1 MIAKL
6 RKKFILVIMLCV
18 MSTISIAL
26 GSLFVINYISYKRN
40 VNNFLERELDMY
52 SGFREERLPDKNR
65 REDNDIFSFNMF
77 DDKPMHFL
85 PSVCITLD
93 YSGSVIESKINY
105 LELSDEDI
113 DKLANTI
120 VTSKQKR
127 GSVSS
132 FGLEY
137 LSITEDN
144 YTYIVAAD
152 NSFESDNIRNLFIL
166 CIISFMISFFVFFA
180 ISVLLSTWI
189 LKPVE
194 KSWQQQ
200 NRFVSDASHELRT
213 PITIILANLN
223 ILSSK
228 KDDLIKTQY
237 QWIDNTKEE
246 ANRMKQLVD
255 ELLFLAR
262 SDDSQNKLVFSK
274 IDLSELLLSR
284 MLSFEALAFEK
295 GIRLDYDIS
304 DDLNIIGHEGNVKQ
318 LISILLDN
326 AMKYCGD
333 KGSVY
338 LKAFSLKDRTYVL
351 VKNSGDLIDAEDLKH
366 IFERFYRTDKS
377 RSRTEG
383 GYGLGLAIAKTI
395 VDNMHGK
402 ISVLSD
408 KENGTVFKLELLN

>member
-152 NSFESDNIRNLFIL
+152 NSFESGNIRNLFIL

-200 NRFVSDASHELRT
+200 NRFISDASHELRT
-213 PITIILANLN
+213 PITVILANLN

-262 SDDSQNKLVFSK
+262 SDDRQNKLVFSK

-295 GIRLDYDIS
+295 GIRLDYEIADG
-304 DDLNIIGHEGNVKQ
+304 LYIIGHEGNVKQ
-318 LISILLDN
+318 LLSILLDN

-377 RSRTEG
+377 RSSTEG

-408 KENGTVFKLELLN
+408 KESGTVFKLELLN

>member
-18 MSTISIAL
+18 MSTISIVL

-40 VNNFLERELDMY
+40 VNNFLEHELDMY
-52 SGFREERLPDKNR
+52 GGFREERLPDKNR

-152 NSFESDNIRNLFIL
+152 NSFESGNIRNLFIL

-213 PITIILANLN
+213 PITVILANLN

-262 SDDSQNKLVFSK
+262 SDDRQNKLVFSK

-295 GIRLDYDIS
+295 GIRLDYEIADG
-304 DDLNIIGHEGNVKQ
+304 LYIIGHEGNVKQ
-318 LISILLDN
+318 LLSILLDN

>member
-77 DDKPMHFL
+77 DDKPMPFL

-152 NSFESDNIRNLFIL
+152 NSFESGNIRNLFIL

-213 PITIILANLN
+213 PITVILANLN

-262 SDDSQNKLVFSK
+262 SDDRQNKLVFSK

-351 VKNSGDLIDAEDLKH
+351 IENSGDLIDAEDLKH

>member
-152 NSFESDNIRNLFIL
+152 NSFESGNIRNLFIL

-213 PITIILANLN
+213 PITVILANLN

-284 MLSFEALAFEK
+284 ILSFEALAFEK

-338 LKAFSLKDRTYVL
+338 LKAFSLKGRTYVL

-395 VDNMHGK
+395 VDNMYGK

>member
-1 MIAKL
+1 M
-6 RKKFILVIMLCV
+6 
-18 MSTISIAL
+18 
-26 GSLFVINYISYKRN
+26 
-40 VNNFLERELDMY
+40 
-52 SGFREERLPDKNR
+52 
-65 REDNDIFSFNMF
+65 
-77 DDKPMHFL
+77 
-85 PSVCITLD
+85 
-93 YSGSVIESKINY
+93 
-105 LELSDEDI
+105 
-113 DKLANTI
+113 
-120 VTSKQKR
+120 
-127 GSVSS
+127 
-132 FGLEY
+132 
-137 LSITEDN
+137 
-144 YTYIVAAD
+144 
-152 NSFESDNIRNLFIL
+152 
-166 CIISFMISFFVFFA
+166 FFA

-213 PITIILANLN
+213 PITVILANLN

-284 MLSFEALAFEK
+284 ILSFEALAFEK

-351 VKNSGDLIDAEDLKH
+351 VKNSGDLIDAEDSKH

-395 VDNMHGK
+395 VDNMYGK

>member
-93 YSGSVIESKINY
+93 YCGSVIESKINY

-152 NSFESDNIRNLFIL
+152 NSFESGNIRNLFIL

-213 PITIILANLN
+213 PITVILANLN

-262 SDDSQNKLVFSK
+262 SDDRQNKLVFSK

-338 LKAFSLKDRTYVL
+338 LKAYTAKDKTYIL
-351 VKNSGDLIDAEDLKH
+351 VQNSGDPIDAEELKY

-377 RSRTEG
+377 RARTEG

-395 VDNMHGK
+395 VDSMHGK

>member
-1 MIAKL
+1 
-6 RKKFILVIMLCV
+6 
-18 MSTISIAL
+18 
-26 GSLFVINYISYKRN
+26 
-40 VNNFLERELDMY
+40 
-52 SGFREERLPDKNR
+52 
-65 REDNDIFSFNMF
+65 
-77 DDKPMHFL
+77 
-85 PSVCITLD
+85 
-93 YSGSVIESKINY
+93 
-105 LELSDEDI
+105 
-113 DKLANTI
+113 
-120 VTSKQKR
+120 
-127 GSVSS
+127 
-132 FGLEY
+132 
-137 LSITEDN
+137 
-144 YTYIVAAD
+144 
-152 NSFESDNIRNLFIL
+152 
-166 CIISFMISFFVFFA
+166 MISFFVFFA

-213 PITIILANLN
+213 PITVILANLN

-284 MLSFEALAFEK
+284 ILSFEALAFEK

-395 VDNMHGK
+395 VDNMYGK

>member
-52 SGFREERLPDKNR
+52 SGFREERLPDKNLH
-65 REDNDIFSFNMF
+65 EDNEIFSFNMF
-77 DDKPMHFL
+77 DDKPVHFL

-152 NSFESDNIRNLFIL
+152 NSFESGNIRNLFIL

-213 PITIILANLN
+213 PITVILANLN

-262 SDDSQNKLVFSK
+262 SDDRQNKLVFSK

-351 VKNSGDLIDAEDLKH
+351 IKNSGDLIDAEDLKH

>member
-6 RKKFILVIMLCV
+6 RKKFIFVIMLCV

-152 NSFESDNIRNLFIL
+152 NSFESGNIRNLFIL

-213 PITIILANLN
+213 PITVILANLN

-262 SDDSQNKLVFSK
+262 SDDRQNKLVFSK

-395 VDNMHGK
+395 VDNMYGK

>member
-40 VNNFLERELDMY
+40 VNNFLEHELDMY

-85 PSVCITLD
+85 PSVCFTLD

-152 NSFESDNIRNLFIL
+152 NSFESGNIRNLFIL

-213 PITIILANLN
+213 PITVILANLN

-262 SDDSQNKLVFSK
+262 SDDRQNKLVFSK

>member
-6 RKKFILVIMLCV
+6 RKKFIFVIMLCV

-40 VNNFLERELDMY
+40 LNNFLERELDMY

-65 REDNDIFSFNMF
+65 REDNDIFSFNVF
-77 DDKPMHFL
+77 DDKPMLFL

-127 GSVSS
+127 GSLSS

-152 NSFESDNIRNLFIL
+152 NSFESGNIRNLFIL

-213 PITIILANLN
+213 PITVILANLN

-262 SDDSQNKLVFSK
+262 SDDRQNKLVFSK

-295 GIRLDYDIS
+295 GIKLDYDIS

>member
-1 MIAKL
+1 
-6 RKKFILVIMLCV
+6 
-18 MSTISIAL
+18 
-26 GSLFVINYISYKRN
+26 
-40 VNNFLERELDMY
+40 
-52 SGFREERLPDKNR
+52 
-65 REDNDIFSFNMF
+65 
-77 DDKPMHFL
+77 
-85 PSVCITLD
+85 
-93 YSGSVIESKINY
+93 
-105 LELSDEDI
+105 
-113 DKLANTI
+113 
-120 VTSKQKR
+120 
-127 GSVSS
+127 
-132 FGLEY
+132 
-137 LSITEDN
+137 
-144 YTYIVAAD
+144 
-152 NSFESDNIRNLFIL
+152 
-166 CIISFMISFFVFFA
+166 MISFFVFFA

-213 PITIILANLN
+213 PITVILANLN

-262 SDDSQNKLVFSK
+262 SDDRQNKLVFSK

>member
-52 SGFREERLPDKNR
+52 SGFQEERLPDKNR

-152 NSFESDNIRNLFIL
+152 NSFESGNIRNLFIL

-213 PITIILANLN
+213 PITVILANLN

-262 SDDSQNKLVFSK
+262 SDDRQNKLVFSK

-377 RSRTEG
+377 RARTEG

>member
-1 MIAKL
+1 MPPTT
-6 RKKFILVIMLCV
+6 V
-18 MSTISIAL
+18 
-26 GSLFVINYISYKRN
+26 
-40 VNNFLERELDMY
+40 
-52 SGFREERLPDKNR
+52 
-65 REDNDIFSFNMF
+65 
-77 DDKPMHFL
+77 
-85 PSVCITLD
+85 
-93 YSGSVIESKINY
+93 
-105 LELSDEDI
+105 LSRAIYE
-113 DKLANTI
+113 
-120 VTSKQKR
+120 
-127 GSVSS
+127 
-132 FGLEY
+132 
-137 LSITEDN
+137 
-144 YTYIVAAD
+144 TY
-152 NSFESDNIRNLFIL
+152 
-166 CIISFMISFFVFFA
+166 
-180 ISVLLSTWI
+180 
-189 LKPVE
+189 
-194 KSWQQQ
+194 
-200 NRFVSDASHELRT
+200 FVSDASHELRT
-213 PITIILANLN
+213 PITVILANLN

-262 SDDSQNKLVFSK
+262 SDDRQNKLVFSK

-295 GIRLDYDIS
+295 GIRLDYEIADG
-304 DDLNIIGHEGNVKQ
+304 LYIIGHEGNVKQ
-318 LISILLDN
+318 LLSILLDN

-351 VKNSGDLIDAEDLKH
+351 IKNSGDLIDAEDLKH

>member
-85 PSVCITLD
+85 QSVCITLD

-152 NSFESDNIRNLFIL
+152 NSFESGNIRNLFIL

-213 PITIILANLN
+213 PITVILANLN

-284 MLSFEALAFEK
+284 ILSFEALAFEK

>member
-152 NSFESDNIRNLFIL
+152 NSFESGNIRNLFIL

-213 PITIILANLN
+213 PITVILANLN

-274 IDLSELLLSR
+274 IDMSELLLSR

-295 GIRLDYDIS
+295 GISLDYEIADG
-304 DDLNIIGHEGNVKQ
+304 LNIMGHEGNVKQ
-318 LISILLDN
+318 LLSILLDN

-333 KGSVY
+333 KGRVY
-338 LKAFSLKDRTYVL
+338 LKAYTAKDKTYIL
-351 VKNSGDLIDAEDLKH
+351 VQNSGDPIDEEDLKH

-377 RSRTEG
+377 RARTEG

-395 VDNMHGK
+395 VDSMHGK

>member
-1 MIAKL
+1 MYYQ
-6 RKKFILVIMLCV
+6 FYDQ
-18 MSTISIAL
+18 
-26 GSLFVINYISYKRN
+26 LFRVFCNK
-40 VNNFLERELDMY
+40 
-52 SGFREERLPDKNR
+52 
-65 REDNDIFSFNMF
+65 
-77 DDKPMHFL
+77 
-85 PSVCITLD
+85 CIT
-93 YSGSVIESKINY
+93 
-105 LELSDEDI
+105 
-113 DKLANTI
+113 
-120 VTSKQKR
+120 
-127 GSVSS
+127 
-132 FGLEY
+132 
-137 LSITEDN
+137 
-144 YTYIVAAD
+144 
-152 NSFESDNIRNLFIL
+152 
-166 CIISFMISFFVFFA
+166 
-180 ISVLLSTWI
+180 
-189 LKPVE
+189 
-194 KSWQQQ
+194 
-200 NRFVSDASHELRT
+200 FVSDASHELRT
-213 PITIILANLN
+213 PITVILANLN

-262 SDDSQNKLVFSK
+262 SDDRQNKLVFSK

-395 VDNMHGK
+395 VDNMHGR

>member
-77 DDKPMHFL
+77 DDKPMPFL

-152 NSFESDNIRNLFIL
+152 NSFESGNIRNLFR
-166 CIISFMISFFVFFA
+166 
-180 ISVLLSTWI
+180 
-189 LKPVE
+189 K
-194 KSWQQQ
+194 
-200 NRFVSDASHELRT
+200 
-213 PITIILANLN
+213 
-223 ILSSK
+223 
-228 KDDLIKTQY
+228 
-237 QWIDNTKEE
+237 
-246 ANRMKQLVD
+246 
-255 ELLFLAR
+255 
-262 SDDSQNKLVFSK
+262 
-274 IDLSELLLSR
+274 
-284 MLSFEALAFEK
+284 
-295 GIRLDYDIS
+295 
-304 DDLNIIGHEGNVKQ
+304 
-318 LISILLDN
+318 
-326 AMKYCGD
+326 
-333 KGSVY
+333 
-338 LKAFSLKDRTYVL
+338 
-351 VKNSGDLIDAEDLKH
+351 
-366 IFERFYRTDKS
+366 
-377 RSRTEG
+377 
-383 GYGLGLAIAKTI
+383 
-395 VDNMHGK
+395 
-402 ISVLSD
+402 
-408 KENGTVFKLELLN
+408 

>member
-105 LELSDEDI
+105 LELGDEDI

-152 NSFESDNIRNLFIL
+152 NSFESGNIRNLFIL

-200 NRFVSDASHELRT
+200 NRFISDASHELRT
-213 PITIILANLN
+213 PITVILANLN

-262 SDDSQNKLVFSK
+262 SDDRQNKLVFSK

-295 GIRLDYDIS
+295 GIRLDYEIADG
-304 DDLNIIGHEGNVKQ
+304 LYIIGHEGNVKQ
-318 LISILLDN
+318 LLSILLDN

-408 KENGTVFKLELLN
+408 KESGTVFKLELLN

>member
-1 MIAKL
+1 M
-6 RKKFILVIMLCV
+6 
-18 MSTISIAL
+18 
-26 GSLFVINYISYKRN
+26 
-40 VNNFLERELDMY
+40 
-52 SGFREERLPDKNR
+52 
-65 REDNDIFSFNMF
+65 
-77 DDKPMHFL
+77 
-85 PSVCITLD
+85 
-93 YSGSVIESKINY
+93 
-105 LELSDEDI
+105 
-113 DKLANTI
+113 
-120 VTSKQKR
+120 
-127 GSVSS
+127 
-132 FGLEY
+132 
-137 LSITEDN
+137 
-144 YTYIVAAD
+144 
-152 NSFESDNIRNLFIL
+152 
-166 CIISFMISFFVFFA
+166 
-180 ISVLLSTWI
+180 
-189 LKPVE
+189 
-194 KSWQQQ
+194 
-200 NRFVSDASHELRT
+200 
-213 PITIILANLN
+213 
-223 ILSSK
+223 
-228 KDDLIKTQY
+228 
-237 QWIDNTKEE
+237 
-246 ANRMKQLVD
+246 
-255 ELLFLAR
+255 
-262 SDDSQNKLVFSK
+262 FSK

-402 ISVLSD
+402 IYVLSD

>member
-77 DDKPMHFL
+77 DDKPMPFL

-144 YTYIVAAD
+144 YTYIVVAD
-152 NSFESDNIRNLFIL
+152 NSFESGNIRNLFIL

-213 PITIILANLN
+213 PITVILANLN

-262 SDDSQNKLVFSK
+262 SDDRQNKLVFSK

-295 GIRLDYDIS
+295 GIRLDYEIADG
-304 DDLNIIGHEGNVKQ
+304 LYIIGHEGNVKQ
-318 LISILLDN
+318 LLSILLDN

-333 KGSVY
+333 NGSVY

>member
-26 GSLFVINYISYKRN
+26 GSLFVINYISYERN

-152 NSFESDNIRNLFIL
+152 NSFESGNIRNLFIL

-213 PITIILANLN
+213 PITVILANLN

-262 SDDSQNKLVFSK
+262 SDDRQNKLVFSK

-295 GIRLDYDIS
+295 GIKLDYDIS

-351 VKNSGDLIDAEDLKH
+351 IKNSGDLIDAEDLKH

>member
-77 DDKPMHFL
+77 DDKPMPFL

-152 NSFESDNIRNLFIL
+152 NSFESGNIRNLFIL

-213 PITIILANLN
+213 PITVILANLN

-262 SDDSQNKLVFSK
+262 SDDRQNKLVFSK

-295 GIRLDYDIS
+295 GIRLDYEIADG
-304 DDLNIIGHEGNVKQ
+304 LYIIGHEGNVKQ
-318 LISILLDN
+318 LLSILLDN

-333 KGSVY
+333 NGSVY

>member
-152 NSFESDNIRNLFIL
+152 NSFESGNIRNLFIL

-213 PITIILANLN
+213 PITVILANLN

-262 SDDSQNKLVFSK
+262 SDDRQNKLVFSK

-395 VDNMHGK
+395 VDSMHGK

>member
-26 GSLFVINYISYKRN
+26 GSLFVINHISYKRN
-40 VNNFLERELDMY
+40 VNNFLERELDIY

-120 VTSKQKR
+120 VTSKLKR

-152 NSFESDNIRNLFIL
+152 NSFESGNIRNLFIL

-213 PITIILANLN
+213 PITVILANLN

-262 SDDSQNKLVFSK
+262 SDDRQNKLVFSK

-351 VKNSGDLIDAEDLKH
+351 IKNSGDLIDAEDLKH

>member
-152 NSFESDNIRNLFIL
+152 NSFESGNIRNLFIL

-213 PITIILANLN
+213 PITVILANLN

-262 SDDSQNKLVFSK
+262 SDDRQNKLVFSK

>member
-152 NSFESDNIRNLFIL
+152 NSFESGNIRNLFIL

-213 PITIILANLN
+213 PITVILANLN

-262 SDDSQNKLVFSK
+262 SDDRQNKLVFSK

-295 GIRLDYDIS
+295 GIKLDYDIS

>member
-40 VNNFLERELDMY
+40 VNNFLERELDIY

-120 VTSKQKR
+120 VTSKLKR

-152 NSFESDNIRNLFIL
+152 NSFESGNIRNLFIL

-213 PITIILANLN
+213 PITVILANLN

-262 SDDSQNKLVFSK
+262 SDDRQNKLVFSK

>member
-152 NSFESDNIRNLFIL
+152 NSFESGNIRNLFIL

-213 PITIILANLN
+213 PITVILANLN

-262 SDDSQNKLVFSK
+262 SDDRQNKLVFSK

-295 GIRLDYDIS
+295 GIRLDYDIA
-304 DDLNIIGHEGNVKQ
+304 DGLYIIGHEGNVKQ

-338 LKAFSLKDRTYVL
+338 LKAYSSEEKAFVFIQ
-351 VKNSGDLIDAEDLKH
+351 NSGEPIEKEDLKH

-377 RSRTEG
+377 RARTEG

-395 VDNMHGK
+395 VDSMHGK

-408 KENGTVFKLELLN
+408 KENDTVFKLELLN

>member
-26 GSLFVINYISYKRN
+26 GSLFVINFISYKRN

-77 DDKPMHFL
+77 DDKPMPFL

-152 NSFESDNIRNLFIL
+152 NSFESGNIRNLFIL

-213 PITIILANLN
+213 PITVILANLN

-284 MLSFEALAFEK
+284 ILSFEALAFEK